1 MENKSKITD
10 KLSRPVKDLRI
21 SVTDRCNFRC
31 TYCMPEQIYG
41 HRYEFINKSSL
52 LTFEEIITITEI
64 LVEMGV
70 QKVRLTG
77 GEPLLRYKIED
88 LISPLSKIPG
98 IKELT
103 LTTNGYL
110 LPQKAEELKK
120 SGIDRITVSLDSL
133 NNEIFKKINGRNVDV
148 SKVLKGIEAAEKAG
162 FNPIKV
168 NCVVEKGINENS
180 ILEMAEYFKAKGHI
194 LRFIEFMDVG
204 TLYQWNLNKVV
215 SSKEIV
221 KIINSKMP
229 IEPIN
234 PTYFG
239 EVASRY
245 QYKDGS
251 GEIGIISSV
260 TQPFCG
266 NCTRLRLSPEGNL
279 FTCLFSNTGTDVKK
293 FLRSNK
299 SKKEL
304 ESLIKKTWLARK
316 DKYSIDRS
324 SNPDKSTKKVEMYH
338 IGG

>member
-1 MENKSKITD
+1 MRK
-10 KLSRPVKDLRI
+10 R
-21 SVTDRCNFRC
+21 
-31 TYCMPEQIYG
+31 
-41 HRYEFINKSSL
+41 
-52 LTFEEIITITEI
+52 
-64 LVEMGV
+64 
-70 QKVRLTG
+70 
-77 GEPLLRYKIED
+77 
-88 LISPLSKIPG
+88 
-98 IKELT
+98 
-103 LTTNGYL
+103 
-110 LPQKAEELKK
+110 
-120 SGIDRITVSLDSL
+120 
-133 NNEIFKKINGRNVDV
+133 EIFKKINGRNVDV
-148 SKVLKGIEAAEKAG
+148 SKVLTGIEAAEKAG
-162 FNPIKV
+162 FSPIKI
-168 NCVVEKGINENS
+168 NCVVERGINENS

-204 TLYQWNLNKVV
+204 TLNQWNLNKVV

>member
-88 LISPLSKIPG
+88 LISTLSKIPG

-110 LPQKAEELKK
+110 LPKKAEELKK

-204 TLYQWNLNKVV
+204 TLNQWNLNKVV

-316 DKYSIDRS
+316 DKNSNDRS
-324 SNPDKSTKKVEMYH
+324 SNPEKYTKK
-338 IGG
+338 

>member
-1 MENKSKITD
+1 M
-10 KLSRPVKDLRI
+10 
-21 SVTDRCNFRC
+21 
-31 TYCMPEQIYG
+31 
-41 HRYEFINKSSL
+41 
-52 LTFEEIITITEI
+52 
-64 LVEMGV
+64 
-70 QKVRLTG
+70 
-77 GEPLLRYKIED
+77 
-88 LISPLSKIPG
+88 
-98 IKELT
+98 
-103 LTTNGYL
+103 
-110 LPQKAEELKK
+110 
-120 SGIDRITVSLDSL
+120 
-133 NNEIFKKINGRNVDV
+133 DV

-204 TLYQWNLNKVV
+204 TLNQWNLNKVV

-239 EVASRY
+239 DVASRY

-266 NCTRLRLSPEGNL
+266 NSTRLRLSPEGNL

>member
-1 MENKSKITD
+1 MEKKSTITD
-10 KLSRPVKDLRI
+10 KLSRPIKDLRI

-41 HRYEFINKSSL
+41 HRYKFINKSSL

-77 GEPLLRYKIED
+77 GEPLLRDKIED
-88 LISPLSKIPG
+88 LISPLANIPG

-110 LPQKAEELKK
+110 LPKKAEKLKR
-120 SGIDRITVSLDSL
+120 SGINRITVSLDSL

-148 SKVLKGIEAAEKAG
+148 SKVLTGIEAAEKAG
-162 FNPIKV
+162 FSPIKI
-168 NCVVEKGINENS
+168 NCVVERGINENS
-180 ILEMAEYFKAKGHI
+180 ILEMAEYFKEKGHI

-204 TLYQWNLNKVV
+204 TLNQWNLDKVV
-215 SSKEIV
+215 SAKEIV

-229 IEPIN
+229 IEPMA

-251 GEIGIISSV
+251 GELGIISSV

-279 FTCLFSNTGTDVKK
+279 YTCLFSNAGTDVRKL
-293 FLRSNK
+293 LRSNK
-299 SKKEL
+299 NKKEL
-304 ESLIKKTWLARK
+304 KSLIKKTWLARK

-324 SNPDKSTKKVEMYH
+324 SNPNKSTKKVEMYH

>member
-1 MENKSKITD
+1 MEKKSTITD
-10 KLSRPVKDLRI
+10 KLSRPIKDLRI

-41 HRYEFINKSSL
+41 HRYKFINKSSL

-77 GEPLLRYKIED
+77 GEPLLRDKIED
-88 LISPLSKIPG
+88 LISPLANIPG

-110 LPQKAEELKK
+110 LPKKAEKLKK

-148 SKVLKGIEAAEKAG
+148 SKVLTGIEAAEKVG
-162 FNPIKV
+162 FSPIKV
-168 NCVVEKGINENS
+168 NCVVERGINENS
-180 ILEMAEYFKAKGHI
+180 ILEMAEYFKEKGHI

-204 TLYQWNLNKVV
+204 TLNQWNLDKVV
-215 SSKEIV
+215 SAKEIV

-229 IEPIN
+229 IEPMA

-251 GEIGIISSV
+251 GELGIISSV

-279 FTCLFSNTGTDVKK
+279 YTCLFSNAGTDVRKL
-293 FLRSNK
+293 LRSNK
-299 SKKEL
+299 NKKEL
-304 ESLIKKTWLARK
+304 KSLIKKTWLARK

-324 SNPDKSTKKVEMYH
+324 SNPNKSTKKVEMYH

>member
-88 LISPLSKIPG
+88 LISTLSKIPG

-110 LPQKAEELKK
+110 LPKKAEELKK

-204 TLYQWNLNKVV
+204 TLNQWNLNKVV

-266 NCTRLRLSPEGNL
+266 NCTRLRLS
-279 FTCLFSNTGTDVKK
+279 
-293 FLRSNK
+293 
-299 SKKEL
+299 
-304 ESLIKKTWLARK
+304 LI
-316 DKYSIDRS
+316 
-324 SNPDKSTKKVEMYH
+324 H
-338 IGG
+338 I